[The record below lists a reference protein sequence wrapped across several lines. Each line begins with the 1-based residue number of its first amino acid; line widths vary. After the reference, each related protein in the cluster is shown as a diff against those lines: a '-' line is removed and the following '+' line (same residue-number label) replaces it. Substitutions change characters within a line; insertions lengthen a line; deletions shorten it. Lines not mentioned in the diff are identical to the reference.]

1 MDDLFLPTSKVVAF
15 SAIVLQ
21 NSFINSCSSY
31 KLLHFL
37 FSFRV
42 KNILESVN
50 PVMNGDFPTL
60 GSNAILP
67 KLEERRYIA
76 IAESLFPRILYFSR
90 KS

>member
-21 NSFINSCSSY
+21 NCFINSCSSY

-67 KLEERRYIA
+67 KLEESSTLLLLKA
-76 IAESLFPRILYFSR
+76 YFR
-90 KS
+90 